1 MRKGKA
7 VDNEQKG
14 HINTLLGLQQG
25 DVSEQQ
31 AAALTAAIG
40 ALSYVSGEIA
50 KDQRHSHY
58 YRDVQHLE
66 QIDVYRVLTLF
77 EVTDPCLQHI
87 VKKALCAGRRG
98 AKDFTQDVQE
108 IVDTATRRLR
118 MLAEDD
124 HE

>member
-1 MRKGKA
+1 MNNDQIG
-7 VDNEQKG
+7 N
-14 HINTLLGLQQG
+14 INILLGLQRG

-40 ALSYVSGEIA
+40 ALSYVAAEIT
-50 KDQRHSHY
+50 KDQKHAHYFKDVRHL
-58 YRDVQHLE
+58 D

-87 VKKALCAGRRG
+87 IKKALCAGKRG
-98 AKDFTQDVQE
+98 AKDFSQDVQE
-108 IVDTATRRLR
+108 IADTATRRLR

-124 HE
+124 Q